1 MGTAPTLSCSTDGG
15 TRTVRRWMQL
25 QMQMQMQMQMQI
37 QMQMR
42 MYTGLEV
49 EALAG

>member
-25 QMQMQMQMQMQI
+25 QMQMQMQMQML
-37 QMQMR
+37 MR